1 MSESHVLSDLIGQIY
16 DAALLPERWPDVL
29 RQTCDFTSGTA
40 AMLFWTDTASVRGG
54 RQFSWNDDPHW
65 TQLYFNQ
72 YIQYNP
78 VIPIWSMTEVEK
90 LLSIRDIIPW
100 EEWVETKFYQ
110 EWMKPQGYVDNLFA
124 NLDRAEQRWATVAVT
139 RDTKAGPV
147 DTETRRRMSLLL
159 PHIRRSVQ
167 IGRVFEQQINATLD
181 FTATLDALTAGAF
194 LVDDS
199 LRLQHANV
207 AGRAMLRHGL
217 PLSQVNGTLTAGAPS
232 TTRVLRSA
240 LITARD
246 TLTATIVPLTDP
258 AGASWSVQVL
268 PLNSGIRREAARNPR
283 AIAAVFVHRA
293 EPGAP
298 PPLDGVRVRFNLT
311 AGELRVL
318 DAVVREGGTAAE
330 LAGRL
335 GVSEP
340 TVKTHLQRLF
350 AKTGARRQADLVK
363 LVEAWRGPAA

>member
-1 MSESHVLSDLIGQIY
+1 MLESAALSDLIGQIY

-29 RQTCDFTSGTA
+29 RQTCDFASGTA

-78 VIPIWSMTEVEK
+78 IIPLWSMTEVEK
-90 LLSIRDIIPW
+90 LVSIRDIIPW

-110 EWMKPQGYVDNLFA
+110 EWMEPQGYIDNLFA
-124 NLDRAEQRWATVAVT
+124 NLDRTEQRWASVAVV
-139 RDTKAGPV
+139 RDTSAGPV
-147 DTETRRRMSLLL
+147 DTEMRRRMSLLL

-167 IGRVFEQQINATLD
+167 IGRVFEQQISATLD
-181 FTATLDALTAGAF
+181 LSAVLDALTAGAF

-207 AGRAMLRHGL
+207 VGQAMLRHGL
-217 PLSQVNGTLTAGAPS
+217 PLSQVNGTLAAGAPPA
-232 TTRVLRSA
+232 TRVLRSA

-246 TLTATIVPLTDP
+246 SLTAAVVPLTDP
-258 AGASWSVQVL
+258 DGASWSAHVL
-268 PLNSGIRREAARNPR
+268 PLNSGIRREAARNPGAVA
-283 AIAAVFVHRA
+283 AIFVHRA
-293 EPGAP
+293 EPGPP
-298 PPLDGVRVRFNLT
+298 PPLDGVRIRFQLT

-318 DAVVREGGTAAE
+318 DAMVREGGTAAE
-330 LAGRL
+330 L
-335 GVSEP
+335 
-340 TVKTHLQRLF
+340 
-350 AKTGARRQADLVK
+350 
-363 LVEAWRGPAA
+363 